1 MSINNRRTV
10 NQTSTIHSHHTHT
23 QTNAHTQL
31 QTHTQS
37 HTLTCRLWWFIGI
50 VLNFNDDRV
59 GMYNLHCVPNSYLDQ
74 FKS

>member
-23 QTNAHTQL
+23 QTNA
-31 QTHTQS
+31 HTQS